1 MRFALPFLALALLAA
16 PAPARPT
23 LPPISAEE
31 LALYLPDGA
40 SVEVRLDADVTGDG
54 IRDTVA
60 LGQTEEERRLVVLA
74 GYVEEVDR
82 GHRPIGQMT
91 LGLSPLGSASLR
103 MANGVLL
110 VNDLTGGTTAVAS
123 LYRFRHDRAA
133 DRMRLIGDDVELYSR
148 TFAHD
153 GLKISTNRLT
163 GSQIRTAT
171 KLTGRGAKA
180 RYLPAPPQ
188 TRRVPRAPVFMEE
201 VPDPSE
207 TLGWGD

>member
-1 MRFALPFLALALLAA
+1 MRIALPFFALALLAA

-23 LPPISAEE
+23 LPSISTEE

-60 LGQTEEERRLVVLA
+60 VGRTEEERRLVVLA
-74 GYVEEVDR
+74 GYVEEVDM
-82 GHRPIGQMT
+82 GHRPIGQMKLDPT
-91 LGLSPLGSASLR
+91 PLGSASLR

-110 VNDLTGGTTAVAS
+110 VSDLTGGTTAVAS

-163 GSQIRTAT
+163 GLQVRTAT
-171 KLTGRGAKA
+171 KLTGRGQNA
-180 RYLPAPPQ
+180 RYASASP
-188 TRRVPRAPVFMEE
+188 TRRRIPRTPVFMEQA
-201 VPDPSE
+201 PDPSA